1 MRPHFHVAGF
11 PVRLH
16 PLFFL
21 VSLAT
26 GWTLI
31 SEPARLALWV
41 GIVFVSVLLHE
52 LGHAL
57 AFRRFGCPAHI
68 ELHGMGGTTLSE
80 DAAHLT
86 HRQSAWVSFAGPGI
100 GFVAGGLV
108 WAASRLLPPAA
119 PGGLVDQGLQQFLWV
134 NIGWGLFNLL
144 PVQPLDG
151 GHLLADLVRARSG
164 YRYERWVLGIGVA
177 TAVAVLGLAIWWK
190 QLWLGLLAMM
200 LGMMN
205 LEQLRRTPR
214 VRLAGPPRPLLP
226 RKSKARRAPGRGA
239 TGAVSVE
246 GLLGELRGTAA
257 PVGWPE
263 DDEPELPHDPAL
275 VGEMFLHSG
284 LPELAV
290 QPLQMAFTQAPL
302 PGTGHLLVLAL
313 LRTERLQELAALL
326 ESSHARQL
334 TEETLA
340 LISEH
345 AGAAS
350 QTTLAERVTALR
362 HGRAPAPD
370 EPR

>member
-21 VSLAT
+21 VALAT

-57 AFRRFGCPAHI
+57 AYRRYGCAAEI
-68 ELHGMGGTTLSE
+68 ELHGMGGTTQAH

-86 HRQSAWVSFAGPGI
+86 HPQSAFVSFAGPGI
-100 GFVAGGLV
+100 GFLTGGLV
-108 WAASRLLPPAA
+108 WGLSQLVPLGA
-119 PGGLVDQGLQQFLWV
+119 PGGLVDQGVRQFLWV

-144 PVQPLDG
+144 PMQPLDG
-151 GHLLADLVRARSG
+151 GHLLADLVRARGG
-164 YRYERWVLGIGVA
+164 YRHERAVLGVGIA
-177 TAVAVLGLAIWWK
+177 TAVGVLGLALWAK
-190 QLWLGLLAMM
+190 QLWIGMMALM

-205 LEQLRRTPR
+205 LEQLRRTPKEPPAEPR
-214 VRLAGPPRPLLP
+214 FAFPRGVRKTRKHQQTTAGADSIQRLMDELRETPRPPDAEDEL
-226 RKSKARRAPGRGA
+226 
-239 TGAVSVE
+239 E
-246 GLLGELRGTAA
+246 G
-257 PVGWPE
+257 
-263 DDEPELPHDPAL
+263 PHDPAL
-275 VGEMFLHSG
+275 VGELLLDSG

-290 QPLQMAFTQAPL
+290 GSLQSAFTQAPL
-302 PGTGHLLVLAL
+302 PRTGHALVLAL
-313 LRTERLQELAALL
+313 LRTGRLQELASLL
-326 ESSHARQL
+326 DSSHARQL
-334 TEETLA
+334 SEDTLS

-345 AGAAS
+345 AGTATEA
-350 QTTLAERVTALR
+350 TLTERITALR
-362 HGRAPAPD
+362 HGRTPATD

>member
-11 PVRLH
+11 PVRVH

-21 VSLAT
+21 VALMT

-57 AFRRFGCPAHI
+57 AFRRYGCPARI
-68 ELHGMGGTTLSE
+68 ELHGMGGTAHT
-80 DAAHLT
+80 DQGAHLT
-86 HRQSAWVSFAGPGI
+86 HRQLAWVSFAGPGI
-100 GFVAGGLV
+100 GFLAGGLI
-108 WAASRLLPPAA
+108 WGLSSLAPLGE
-119 PGGLVDQGLQQFLWV
+119 PGGLADQGLRQFLWV

-144 PVQPLDG
+144 PMQPLDG
-151 GHLLADLVRARSG
+151 GQLLTNLVRARSG
-164 YRYERWVLGIGVA
+164 YRHERRLLGVGIA

-190 QLWLGLLAMM
+190 MVWLGVLAMM
-200 LGMMN
+200 LGLMN
-205 LEQLRRTPR
+205 FEQLRRTPE
-214 VRLAGPPRPLLP
+214 VRPAEPRYVFP
-226 RKSKARRAPGRGA
+226 RAPQQTT
-239 TGAVSVE
+239 TGAVPIE
-246 GLLGELRGTAA
+246 QLMDALRGSPAVSYEA
-257 PVGWPE
+257 DA
-263 DDEPELPHDPAL
+263 DDDLEAPHDPAL
-275 VGEMFLHSG
+275 VGEMLLDSG

-290 QPLQMAFTQAPL
+290 GSLQSAFTQAPL
-302 PGTGHLLVLAL
+302 PRTGHALVVAL
-313 LRTERLQELAALL
+313 LRTGRLQELASLL
-326 ESSHARQL
+326 DSSHARQL
-334 TEETLA
+334 SEDTLA

-350 QTTLAERVTALR
+350 EATLTERVTALR